1 MYLKSCIIQIYSE
14 FIQINGYP
22 EQVFEKINEEYKLS
36 GNLNIASNNKSN
48 INNDIT
54 NTTYMLVL
62 PFKGEA
68 GERIIQLINK
78 AVKIFFSQNNVIQNV
93 YRKRS
98 LAHTLI

>member
-68 GERIIQLINK
+68 GERIIKLINK